1 MKRLIYAAFA
11 SVMMLAATAVS
22 AQQPHAGRGRQTPPQ
37 EKTPE
42 QIAEAMTQRMTT
54 QLNLSDKQQKEIYE
68 LNLQNIKEQQAY
80 REQMA
85 KEREARMKAIEQKR
99 EANDAKLKKIL
110 TEEQYQQMV
119 DNRSKMAARRGPGAT
134 RPNTCMKPCR
144 NEDNMGRG
152 RHRNAPKPMGTPAPE
167 PAPVE

>member
-1 MKRLIYAAFA
+1 MIYAAFA

-119 DNRSKMAARRGPGAT
+119 DNRSKMAARRGP
-134 RPNTCMKPCR
+134 RPAGEAPQQGMGKGKP
-144 NEDNMGRG
+144 GRG
-152 RHRNAPKPMGTPAPE
+152 HKGPAPHNME
-167 PAPVE
+167 TPVPEPVE